1 MEACTTWMDKSLK
14 TKLRQKTA
22 ILIINNCKWT
32 KNAKQSVVCVSQ
44 TNKWPQV
51 WDFQITIRII
61 RHIIISSAS
70 FCWCYVWRN
79 TKIRL
84 WFLLSC
90 QIFIGGGIE
99 PFSRADFDI
108 WVGVTGFC
116 VSGRS
121 SDQIRRYWVESSLAS
136 WSVSRCLLYSQTSP
150 SWAIS
155 IWCPSLFNPQSRV
168 QAFFNRT
175 KAISRLGV

>member
-1 MEACTTWMDKSLK
+1 MCFANKQSTKSLR
-14 TKLRQKTA
+14 LPNIA
-22 ILIINNCKWT
+22 IKIIM
-32 KNAKQSVVCVSQ
+32 
-44 TNKWPQV
+44 
-51 WDFQITIRII
+51 
-61 RHIIISSAS
+61 HIIILFLQLHI
-70 FCWCYVWRN
+70 FCHCYVWTY
-79 TKIRL
+79 TKIWL